1 MYYSEMLHRIRP
13 QLANVL
19 RQARFAGGL
28 LLGACLLSGCASKP
42 VSEAFSSADWVQEI
56 IDYQY
61 RLPADHPDQLSK
73 LLTIND
79 EMRTTVLE
87 RFSGLSTHRASEE
100 LAKWLISDEGHDMT
114 YDIKASLPP
123 VQAFNQRRGNCLS
136 FTILLVSLAEE
147 LGIKIKYNAVDI
159 PNTWGLD
166 EELGMVSYRHVNGML
181 DRHGRRQIFD
191 LAMEI
196 YDSGYPQR
204 VISRE
209 QALALL
215 HNNKAVEFI
224 RAGNLRRAIHP
235 LKLAISLSPENPDLW
250 VNFGVVM
257 RRTGESKRAEIAFE
271 HALYLDKYN
280 GSAATNL
287 EVYYRDLGM
296 NSKADRYKRQAEN
309 SRKRNPYFYYQK
321 AKEDYEQRSYR
332 AALRSTKRAIQL
344 HGKDPRFY
352 ELKSLI
358 SQQTQDYRSALK
370 SLKKAY
376 TLSVG
381 AEQRDRYANKAQL
394 VYQLA
399 LQSIDDRWEQ
409 ERGIRALEAL
419 QRP

>member
-1 MYYSEMLHRIRP
+1 MAIVLHRCRV
-13 QLANVL
+13 A
-19 RQARFAGGL
+19 AGL
-28 LLGACLLSGCASKP
+28 LCCVWLLSGCASKP

-56 IDYQY
+56 MNYQY
-61 RLPADHPDQLSK
+61 RLPADHPDQLSN
-73 LLTIND
+73 LLVIND
-79 EMRTTVLE
+79 EMRAEVRS
-87 RFSGLSTHRASEE
+87 RFSHLSTHRGSEE
-100 LAKWLISDEGHDMT
+100 LAKWLISDDGHDMT

-123 VQAFNQRRGNCLS
+123 IQAYNQRRGNCLS

-147 LGIKIKYNAVDI
+147 IGINIDYNAVDI

-166 EELGMVSYRHVNGML
+166 EELGMVSYRHVNGL
-181 DRHGRRQIFD
+181 LVRHGRRQVFD
-191 LAMEI
+191 LAMNI

-224 RAGNLRRAIHP
+224 RAGDLRRAVHP

-257 RRTGESKRAEIAFE
+257 RRTGEIKKAGIAFE
-271 HALYLDKYN
+271 HALFLDKYN

-287 EVYYRDLGM
+287 EVYYRDLGQH
-296 NSKADRYKRQAEN
+296 NKADRYKRQAEH
-309 SRKRNPYFYYQK
+309 SRKRNPYFYYQQ
-321 AKEDYEQRSYR
+321 AMEDYEQKSFRS
-332 AALRSTKRAIQL
+332 ALRSTKRAIQL
-344 HGKDPRFY
+344 HKDPRFY
-352 ELKSLI
+352 ELQSLI
-358 SQQTQDYRSALK
+358 SQQTQDYRAALK

-381 AEQRDRYANKAQL
+381 AEQRDRYANKAQM
-394 VYQLA
+394 VYELA
-399 LQSIDDRWEQ
+399 LQNYEDRWEQ
-409 ERGIRALEAL
+409 ERGIRALESL